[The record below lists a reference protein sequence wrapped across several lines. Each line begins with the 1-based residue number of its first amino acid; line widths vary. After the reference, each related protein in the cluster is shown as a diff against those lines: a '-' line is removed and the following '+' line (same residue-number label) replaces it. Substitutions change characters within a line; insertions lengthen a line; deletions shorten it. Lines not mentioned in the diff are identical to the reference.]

1 MTTDSCPPPECE
13 ALRQRVAELE
23 GELEQSRETNRR
35 LNRRCQTLERQVRR
49 VPSQQAIWRYH
60 GLNNYYRRKFNELW
74 EETQKLK
81 AELEGE
87 VREARAKAL
96 KEAAKLC
103 EQHSRFYELHPE
115 AAAIDPVE
123 FQGAYS
129 TGALK
134 CAQIIREHQAEA
146 GKETEG

>member
-1 MTTDSCPPPECE
+1 MTRDNCPPSECD

-23 GELEQSRETNRR
+23 RERD
-35 LNRRCQTLERQVRR
+35 
-49 VPSQQAIWRYH
+49 
-60 GLNNYYRRKFNELW
+60 
-74 EETQKLK
+74 
-81 AELEGE
+81 
-87 VREARAKAL
+87 EARSRAL
-96 KEAAKLC
+96 EEAAKLC

-115 AAAIDPVE
+115 AAVYDPLE

-146 GKETEG
+146 GKEAGG